1 MIFKRPEFQ
10 GWRYFRRLA
19 IVLASSLISLYLL
32 NTAMGEQVIIHH
44 FHMPTEDEGNFES
57 TYENDTFLVSSPNC
71 QIPNLDPFH
80 ESIRTFV
87 TLGEP
92 IVCSNKSP
100 LTYVTMASEGARQY
114 LLKVNTT
121 AMTDYA
127 VKPEDVSCCYSVI
140 NRVNDPTGKKY
151 YPNSD
156 NIYSVTKCSDFK
168 KELVLNS
175 QEEFILVRCFQAND
189 DGTTKDIYKNTHAV
203 VPMKADV
210 ELKLNKTSTESSSME
225 EKRLSVLLLGF
236 DSVSRLNLLRTMP
249 KTVKYLRRSGWI
261 EMSGYN
267 KVAENTLPNFVAF
280 LTGLSLDQLKNQ
292 CWASPHSNF
301 DNCPFIWKEYSKLGY
316 VTAYA
321 EDDPRI
327 STFNFQKTGFVSPPT
342 DYYIRPFLMAS
353 GRKLPA
359 EKRYSHS
366 VCLGPTPTSEHIFR
380 YTLDFATVFNT
391 TPSFMMS
398 WINNFSHSTNAIP
411 EKTDERVVTFFHQLE
426 NTGAFNTTFIIFLSD
441 HGMRF
446 GDIRKTAIGWYE
458 ERLPFIYV
466 WVPEWF
472 KQKHP
477 DIYNNLKT
485 NSKRLT
491 SPFDLH
497 LTLREILRLSR
508 QDKASLAVDK
518 CPGCPKC
525 RSLFSEVSEDRAC
538 EEAGIADN
546 WCTCYH
552 YRTISTNGKEPK
564 AIALYALSKINE
576 KLKKAGKVAA
586 SCAELTLE
594 NVIDL
599 KQKVSKDLQEDFI
612 VMFDTIPGGGT
623 FEATV
628 HRSKGNFQLK
638 GDVSRINMYGNNAE
652 CVDDAELRLYC
663 YCI

>member
-1 MIFKRPEFQ
+1 MILKRRGFQ
-10 GWRYFRRLA
+10 GWKFFRGLA
-19 IVLASSLISLYLL
+19 IVLSVSLIALYLL
-32 NTAMGEQVIIHH
+32 YTALTDAVIKHPIPV
-44 FHMPTEDEGNFES
+44 PTVDERIFES

-80 ESIRTFV
+80 ESIRKFV

-92 IVCSNKSP
+92 IVCSTKSP
-100 LTYVTMASEGARQY
+100 LTYVTMASEGVRKY

-121 AMTDYA
+121 AMADYA
-127 VKPEDVSCCYSVI
+127 VEPENVSCCYSVI
-140 NRVNDPTGKKY
+140 NRVNDSAGKKY
-151 YPNSD
+151 NRDSD
-156 NIYSVTKCSDFK
+156 NHYSVTKCTDFK
-168 KELVLNS
+168 TELVLNS
-175 QEEFILVRCFQAND
+175 EEEFILVRCFQANES
-189 DGTTKDIYKNTHAV
+189 GTNKDIYKNTHAV

-210 ELKLNKTSTESSSME
+210 ELKLNKTGSESSSKE

-249 KTVKYLRRSGWI
+249 KTVKYLRRSGWL

-267 KVAENTLPNFVAF
+267 KVGDNTLPNLAAV
-280 LTGLSLDQLKNQ
+280 LTGLGMDQLRNQ
-292 CWASPHSNF
+292 CWVSRHSNF
-301 DNCPFIWKEYSKLGY
+301 DNCPFVWKEYSELGY

-321 EDDPRI
+321 EDDPRG
-327 STFNFQKTGFVSPPT
+327 STFNYHKTGFVIPPT
-342 DYYIRPFLMAS
+342 DYYIRPFLLAS
-353 GRKLPA
+353 EEKLPNK
-359 EKRYSHS
+359 KRYYLS

-411 EKTDERVVTFFHQLE
+411 EKTDERVFTFFQQLKE
-426 NTGAFNTTFIIFLSD
+426 TGAFNTTFIIFLSD
-441 HGMRF
+441 HGMRW
-446 GDIRKTAIGWYE
+446 GNIRKTAIGWYE
-458 ERLPFIYV
+458 ERLPFIHV

-477 DIYNNLKT
+477 DIYNHLKT
-485 NSKRLT
+485 NSRRLT

-508 QDKASLAVDK
+508 QDNASLAVVK

-525 RSLFSEVSEDRAC
+525 CSLFSEVSEDRAC
-538 EEAGIADN
+538 EEAGITAN
-546 WCTCYH
+546 WCTCNN
-552 YRTISTNGKEPK
+552 YRTISTNGNEPK
-564 AIALYALSKINE
+564 AIALQALSEINE
-576 KLKKAGKVAA
+576 KLKKAGKVSA

-599 KQKVSKDLQEDFI
+599 KQKVSTDLQEYFI
-612 VMFDTIPGGGT
+612 VMFDTIPGGAR

-628 HRSKGNFQLK
+628 LRSNRTFQLQ
-638 GDVSRINMYGNNAE
+638 GDVSRINTYGNQTE
-652 CVDDAELRLYC
+652 CVDDAALKLYC

>member
-1 MIFKRPEFQ
+1 
-10 GWRYFRRLA
+10 
-19 IVLASSLISLYLL
+19 
-32 NTAMGEQVIIHH
+32 
-44 FHMPTEDEGNFES
+44 
-57 TYENDTFLVSSPNC
+57 
-71 QIPNLDPFH
+71 
-80 ESIRTFV
+80 
-87 TLGEP
+87 
-92 IVCSNKSP
+92 
-100 LTYVTMASEGARQY
+100 
-114 LLKVNTT
+114 
-121 AMTDYA
+121 
-127 VKPEDVSCCYSVI
+127 
-140 NRVNDPTGKKY
+140 
-151 YPNSD
+151 
-156 NIYSVTKCSDFK
+156 
-168 KELVLNS
+168 
-175 QEEFILVRCFQAND
+175 
-189 DGTTKDIYKNTHAV
+189 
-203 VPMKADV
+203 
-210 ELKLNKTSTESSSME
+210 
-225 EKRLSVLLLGF
+225 
-236 DSVSRLNLLRTMP
+236 
-249 KTVKYLRRSGWI
+249 
-261 EMSGYN
+261 
-267 KVAENTLPNFVAF
+267 LPNFVAF